1 MAKKSNAQKAAE
13 KAVKKSHPATLI
25 LAVLFLLIG
34 AVAGV
39 IVAREITKN
48 DTFVL
53 LGEKQVELENGASYT
68 DAGVSII
75 SFGRDI
81 SEKVHQQNN
90 IIDRHCS
97 RKDQRPEG
105 VDQPQV
111 AYGQIQRNQPGRK
124 HHTEHKDPHIDVTAL
139 KQSGGLGQRICH
151 QYR

>member
-13 KAVKKSHPATLI
+13 KAVKKSHPATLL

-68 DAGVSII
+68 EAGVSII

-81 SEKVHQQNN
+81 SEKVQLGGDYESMGQTPAEGVYQ
-90 IIDRHCS
+90 IVYTVDDFRWGDYQLVRTVIVGD
-97 RKDQRPEG
+97 PEG
-105 VDQPQV
+105 
-111 AYGQIQRNQPGRK
+111 
-124 HHTEHKDPHIDVTAL
+124 TEDINDGK
-139 KQSGGLGQRICH
+139 
-151 QYR
+151 

>member
-68 DAGVSII
+68 EAGVSII

-81 SEKVHQQNN
+81 SEKVQLGGDYESMGQTPAEGVYQ
-90 IIDRHCS
+90 IVYTVDDFRWGDYQLVRTVIVGD
-97 RKDQRPEG
+97 PEG
-105 VDQPQV
+105 
-111 AYGQIQRNQPGRK
+111 
-124 HHTEHKDPHIDVTAL
+124 TEDINDGK
-139 KQSGGLGQRICH
+139 
-151 QYR
+151 

>member
-68 DAGVSII
+68 EAGVSII

-81 SEKVHQQNN
+81 SEKVQLGGDYESMGQTPAEGVYL
-90 IIDRHCS
+90 IVYTVDDFRWGDYQLVRTVIVGD
-97 RKDQRPEG
+97 PEG
-105 VDQPQV
+105 
-111 AYGQIQRNQPGRK
+111 
-124 HHTEHKDPHIDVTAL
+124 TEDINDGK
-139 KQSGGLGQRICH
+139 
-151 QYR
+151 

>member
-68 DAGVSII
+68 EAGVSII

-81 SEKVHQQNN
+81 SEKVQLGGDYESMGQTPAEGVYQIVYTVNDFRWGDYQLVRTV
-90 IIDRHCS
+90 IVGD
-97 RKDQRPEG
+97 PEG
-105 VDQPQV
+105 
-111 AYGQIQRNQPGRK
+111 
-124 HHTEHKDPHIDVTAL
+124 TEDINDGK
-139 KQSGGLGQRICH
+139 
-151 QYR
+151 